1 MSNEFLNLFRIYMNK
16 TQTFIG
22 IMAFYALLTYVVFPL
37 IFYYLGK
44 KKLVNAGYGFIA
56 GSIVSIGL
64 WLSVGNKMIQ

>member
-1 MSNEFLNLFRIYMNK
+1 MDK

-22 IMAFYALLTYVVFPL
+22 IMAFYAFLSYILFPI

-56 GSIVSIGL
+56 GSIVSIVL
-64 WLSVGNKMIQ
+64 WLTVGNQMIK